1 MKKQLLCL
9 AAVLG
14 TALPLAAEPPDAVV
28 RLPSHGASGTV
39 IYTERGRS
47 LILSC
52 AHAFEGAARATPVTL
67 DVPCL
72 RPGPPRPGRI
82 KLLAVDYGLDL
93 SLLELNDGPLD
104 FVCPVAPSGHRPGR
118 CLSVGYDEMR
128 LPAKR
133 ASATLLGSNRG
144 ITFTREIPWHG
155 RSGGALIDRDAGC
168 LIGVVQGYEV
178 GGERRGLYVSHEA
191 ILKFLR
197 NRLEGPSTESKR
209 REAGTHDPVFRTPY
223 SLPRQGQP
231 LQSPPLCPT

>member
-1 MKKQLLCL
+1 VRKQLLCL
-9 AAVLG
+9 AAVLV
-14 TALPLAAEPPDAVV
+14 TALPLSAEPPDAVV

-52 AHAFEGAARATPVTL
+52 AHAFEGAGRTTPPAL

-72 RPGPPRPGRI
+72 RPGPARSGRI
-82 KLLAVDYGLDL
+82 RLLAVDYALDL

-104 FVCPVAPSGHRPGR
+104 FVCPVAPAGHRPGR

-128 LPAKR
+128 LPARR
-133 ASATLLGSNRG
+133 AAASVIASDRG

-191 ILKFLR
+191 ILRFLKSR
-197 NRLEGPSTESKR
+197 PSPLRGEELGVR
-209 REAGTHDPVFRTPY
+209 GRPG
-223 SLPRQGQP
+223 LP
-231 LQSPPLCPT
+231 CPT

>member
-1 MKKQLLCL
+1 MKNRLLCL
-9 AAVLG
+9 AAALG
-14 TALPLAAEPPDAVV
+14 AALPLAAEPPDAVV

-39 IYTERGRS
+39 IHTEKGRS

-52 AHAFEGAARATPVTL
+52 AHAFEGTARTTPVTL
-67 DVPCL
+67 DVPRL

-82 KLLAVDYGLDL
+82 RLLAVDYALDL

-104 FVCPVAPSGHRPGR
+104 FVCPVAPVDHRPGR
-118 CLSVGYDEMR
+118 CVSVGYDEMR
-128 LPAKR
+128 LPARR
-133 ASATLLGSNRG
+133 ASASLLGSDRG

-191 ILKFLR
+191 IVKFL
-197 NRLEGPSTESKR
+197 GKR
-209 REAGTHDPVFRTPY
+209 A
-223 SLPRQGQP
+223 
-231 LQSPPLCPT
+231 PPQAAVRPCPT

>member
-1 MKKQLLCL
+1 VKKHLICL
-9 AAVLG
+9 AVALG
-14 TALPLAAEPPDAVV
+14 ATLSLAAEPPDAVV

-52 AHAFEGAARATPVTL
+52 AHAFEGAARTTPVTL

-72 RPGPPRPGRI
+72 KPGPPLSGRI
-82 KLLAVDYGLDL
+82 RLLAVDYALDL

-104 FVCPVAPSGHRPGR
+104 YVCPVAPAEHRPGR

-133 ASATLLGSNRG
+133 ASASLIGSDRG

-155 RSGGALIDRDAGC
+155 RSGGALIDRDAGR

-178 GGERRGLYVSHEA
+178 GGERRGLYVSHAA
-191 ILKFLR
+191 ILRFLENCR
-197 NRLEGPSTESKR
+197 EGPRPGRQLPKPGS
-209 REAGTHDPVFRTPY
+209 PY
-223 SLPRQGQP
+223 SVPGTQKTLP
-231 LQSPPLCPT
+231 SPCPT

>member
-1 MKKQLLCL
+1 VRKHLLCL
-9 AAVLG
+9 AAVFG
-14 TALPLAAEPPDAVV
+14 TAFPLPAEPPDAVV

-52 AHAFEGAARATPVTL
+52 AHAFEGAARTTPVTL

-72 RPGPPRPGRI
+72 RPGPPRPGRV

-104 FVCPVAPSGHRPGR
+104 FVCPVAPSGHRPSR

-128 LPAKR
+128 LPVRR
-133 ASATLLGSNRG
+133 ASASLLGSDRG

-155 RSGGALIDRDAGC
+155 RSGGALIDCDAGC
-168 LIGVVQGYEV
+168 LIGVVQGYEI
-178 GGERRGLYVSHEA
+178 GGELRGLYVSHEA
-191 ILKFLR
+191 ILRFL
-197 NRLEGPSTESKR
+197 GK
-209 REAGTHDPVFRTPY
+209 RTP
-223 SLPRQGQP
+223 
-231 LQSPPLCPT
+231 PPQAAKPCPT